1 VPWILGG
8 ASGQKPAR
16 ILVEPSYS
24 HALFSLLGTAFGG
37 DGKTNFALPN
47 LGGRV
52 PGLGTTFII
61 ALQGIF
67 PPRN

>member
-1 VPWILGG
+1 LDFVLTRVNSDGSQQRYQV
-8 ASGQKPAR
+8 SGEPMFNR
-16 ILVEPSYS
+16 LCSYIGYRGIGVER
-24 HALFSLLGTAFGG
+24 
-37 DGKTNFALPN
+37 